1 MTKKHR
7 TSLAEFS
14 EKELQDFVAL
24 LKKVFGKYNTLCV
37 MSFPYI
43 IVMHQAPTDGKQ
55 HDYYHWHM
63 EFYPPLRTAKKL
75 KYLAGCEAEAGSLI
89 NDTLA

>member
-1 MTKKHR
+1 
-7 TSLAEFS
+7 
-14 EKELQDFVAL
+14 
-24 LKKVFGKYNTLCV
+24 

-43 IVMHQAPTDGKQ
+43 IVMHQAPTDGKK

-75 KYLAGCEAEAGSLI
+75 KYLAGCEAGAGSFI
-89 NDTLA
+89 NDTLAEEKEAELSKF